1 MNAAQATECM
11 ALRWQCFG
19 DQSLDFDSTDQ
30 TLDRSPRKIL
40 WSIRFIRLFG
50 FVVGHSVSVASLF
63 LFLLFLLWW
72 KFLFFS
78 FAWIWITDP
87 KPILPL
93 EYISLWDFYAG
104 WIPFIAFILEES
116 LNIYADLFVI
126 SLCACCFSRGGRI
139 MIMVLLREVGVCF
152 LSQPP

>member
-1 MNAAQATECM
+1 MYGAYM
-11 ALRWQCFG
+11 AMLWRSIIGFWFHWSNSWPQPQKNLMIDPIHQTFRICCWPQC
-19 DQSLDFDSTDQ
+19 QC
-30 TLDRSPRKIL
+30 
-40 WSIRFIRLFG
+40 G
-50 FVVGHSVSVASLF
+50 FSFS
-63 LFLLFLLWW
+63 FLLFLLWW

-87 KPILPL
+87 KPILPS

-116 LNIYADLFVI
+116 LNIYADLLVI